1 MRKLKIQFHLHTKKD
16 PSDSI
21 KHTETELIDKAAELG
36 YDAISITCH
45 NVIIFNEDLRKYAE
59 NKRILLIPG
68 IEKSILNKHVL
79 IINADIHAQK
89 IQSFEDLKKYREQ
102 KPDCLIIAA
111 HPYYPAPICLQKL
124 LEKHIDLFDAIEY
137 SWYHSKKLN
146 QYNKKA
152 VTISEKYHKP
162 LLGTADNHILKY
174 LDQTYSL
181 VEAEKNIKSIFGAI
195 KKNKLKIVSHNL
207 PWWKL
212 FTIIAS
218 MEAKNVLKRFMLKC

>member
-1 MRKLKIQFHLHTKKD
+1 MRKLKIQFHLHTQKD

-21 KHTETELIDKAAELG
+21 KHTETELIDEAARLG

-45 NVIIFNEDLRKYAE
+45 NVLIFNDDLKKYAE
-59 NKRILLIPG
+59 KKRILLIPG

-79 IINADIHAQK
+79 IINADIRAQK
-89 IQSFEDLKKYREQ
+89 IRTFDDLRKYRQ
-102 KPDCLIIAA
+102 LKLDCFVIAA
-111 HPYYPAPICLQKL
+111 HPYYPGSICLGPL

-137 SWYHSKKLN
+137 SWYHSKQLN

-152 VTISEKYHKP
+152 ITIAEKYHLP
-162 LLGTADNHILKY
+162 LVGTSDNHILKY

-181 VEAEKNIKSIFGAI
+181 VESEKNALAIFEAI
-195 KKNKLKIVSHNL
+195 KKNSIKIVSHAL

-212 FTIIAS
+212 FTIISS
-218 MEAKNVLKRFMLKC
+218 MEIKNLIRRASLK